1 MARPSPPWGYRWR
14 SQRLFIIVTVGI
26 GLFSDLF
33 LYGIVVPVMPFM
45 LRDRLG
51 IDESAIQTETSR
63 QLAAY
68 AGSTVLFAVPVGLA
82 ADKLGSRK
90 LPFVV
95 GIVTLLAS
103 TAMLCAGTTLAVLL
117 AARLLQGVSVAIVWA
132 VGFATLQ
139 DLVGTSELGR
149 VTGSIFSVVSVGE
162 LAAPALGGWLYD
174 TGGMRAV
181 FALCATVLLVDLT
194 MRLLMLDKL
203 EMEKY
208 NVVTDPSE
216 DDTEC
221 DPSESTTARGCDGG
235 EDDETSPL
243 LQRRDESKDCHF
255 RIPEDAGW
263 LARNLPVL
271 FCMRNSR
278 LSMAMAISLMQG
290 TVFGVIDATVPIQL
304 TKLFSFASNQVGMA
318 LACVVVPLAGLG
330 QPAGWAVDRYGPRA
344 LATAGYALTVPAVGF
359 LSLPS
364 LGVLPDAAK
373 LPFFCVV
380 LALNGVALALTGP
393 ISFVEAGSVI
403 ESYHMANPGFFGK
416 NGPYAQLYGFNSLF
430 FFGGLAIGPLVG
442 GWLSEA
448 YGFHVMA
455 LVFAGVAAVMLGLV
469 LGLVGDISAEG
480 TDRNSE

>member
-33 LYGIVVPVMPFM
+33 LYGIVVPVMPFV

-51 IDESAIQTETSR
+51 IDADAIQTQTSR

-68 AGSTVLFAVPVGLA
+68 AGSSVLFAVPVGWA
-82 ADKLGSRK
+82 ADKFASRK

-95 GIVTLLAS
+95 GIVALLAS
-103 TAMLCAGTTLAVLL
+103 TAMLCAGTTLGALM

-139 DLVGTSELGR
+139 DLVGASELGR
-149 VTGSIFSVVSVGE
+149 VTGSIFSIVSVGE
-162 LAAPALGGWLYD
+162 LVAPALGGWLYD
-174 TGGMRAV
+174 MGGMNAV
-181 FALCATVLLVDLT
+181 FALCATVLVVDLA

-208 NVVTDPSE
+208 KVVSDLDGDESDSDLSE
-216 DDTEC
+216 T
-221 DPSESTTARGCDGG
+221 TTAQSCSGDN
-235 EDDETSPL
+235 DETSPL
-243 LQRRDESKDCHF
+243 LQRRDEVKNLDF
-255 RIPEDAGW
+255 RIPENAGW

-278 LSMAMAISLMQG
+278 LSMAMAMALVQG
-290 TVFGVIDATVPIQL
+290 IVVGVIDATVPIQL
-304 TKLFSFASNQVGMA
+304 STLFSFTSKQVGMTF
-318 LACVVVPLAGLG
+318 ACMIVPLVGLG

-344 LATAGYALTVPAVGF
+344 LATTGYSLLVPAVGL

-364 LGVLPDAAK
+364 LGILSDAAK
-373 LPFFCVV
+373 LPFFCVIM
-380 LALNGVALALTGP
+380 ALNGVALALIGP
-393 ISFVEAGSVI
+393 ISYVEAGSVI

-448 YGFHVMA
+448 YGFHVMT
-455 LVFAGVAAVMLGLV
+455 LVFAGMAAVMLAFV
-469 LGLVGDISAEG
+469 LGLFGKTLAQRGCKNNE
-480 TDRNSE
+480 